1 MTRRQVSYQWH
12 LAELMARHGLRN
24 TTDLAPLLRDRGVD
38 LSASQ
43 VYRLA
48 THTPERV
55 SLTLLAALCDIFGC
69 ALGDLV
75 STAASDSP
83 ASRARRVAGDG
94 PVVDLASTV
103 RPRRARVSPTDQ
115 P

>member
-1 MTRRQVSYQWH
+1 MTRRTVGYQWH
-12 LAELMARHGLRN
+12 LAEVMARHGLRN
-24 TTDLAPLLRDRGVD
+24 TTDLAPLLRERGVE

-48 THTPERV
+48 AQTPERI

-69 ALGDLV
+69 QPDDLV
-75 STAASDSP
+75 TTTAADAP
-83 ASRARRVAGDG
+83 AGRSRRAANDG
-94 PVVDLASTV
+94 PVVDLATTV
-103 RPRRARVSPTDQ
+103 RPRRARITPTE

>member
-1 MTRRQVSYQWH
+1 MTRRQVGYQWH

-24 TTDLAPLLRDRGVD
+24 TTDLAPLLAERGVN

-43 VYRLA
+43 VYRLVA
-48 THTPERV
+48 QTPERV

-69 ALGDLV
+69 RLDELV
-75 STAASDSP
+75 TTSAADSP
-83 ASRARRVAGDG
+83 AGRGRRAASDG
-94 PVVDLASTV
+94 PVVDLARTV
-103 RPRRARVSPTDQ
+103 RPRRARVTPEQ

>member
-1 MTRRQVSYQWH
+1 MTRRQVGYQWH

-24 TTDLAPLLRDRGVD
+24 TTDLAPLLAERGVE

-43 VYRLA
+43 VYRLVA
-48 THTPERV
+48 QTPERV

-69 ALGDLV
+69 PLDELV
-75 STAASDSP
+75 TTSATDSP
-83 ASRARRVAGDG
+83 AGRSRRAAGDG
-94 PVVDLASTV
+94 PVVDLAATV
-103 RPRRARVSPTDQ
+103 RPRRARVSPDG